1 MVILVTISKQDNLHV
16 ILHVILYVIL
26 YVILLVILH
35 VILLVILHLICCGP
49 VSAQIIDSSQSE
61 RRGSGFGG
69 DVISRNY
76 VAITLTKLYRF
87 YTGCIRE

>member
-16 ILHVILYVIL
+16 ILHVIL

-49 VSAQIIDSSQSE
+49 VSAQIQALLYLCSE
-61 RRGSGFGG
+61 
-69 DVISRNY
+69 
-76 VAITLTKLYRF
+76 
-87 YTGCIRE
+87 